1 MVLLF
6 NLLKFHKNGGDGD
19 EVLGF
24 WFHTNYLRKF
34 SNTIEDLEIP
44 HLSISCPEWL
54 AEDDL
59 TSFCRPFQRS
69 PSPTR
74 RAWKRWATRRKVRPK
89 RLDPL
94 ASAMEVSAGKIIENV
109 GSASHVWLRVGMG
122 RGFLRFDQHLM
133 RSLFFVKMED
143 LASFFSFPIALKWE
157 DLEGRSWVVSFSATS
172 APAKWKTWGF
182 SMEKTWGFPM
192 EKHWVF
198 LEVGAPQN
206 QQNPLVSCWNHFSQA
221 LASSTYRAS
230 AERARGAQWKR
241 GLWEP
246 IFFCL
251 FQCLDSDI
259 SSIFQW

>member
-1 MVLLF
+1 LWRWKIWRVSFPFPLL
-6 NLLKFHKNGGDGD
+6 LNGRIWK
-19 EVLGF
+19 EEAESF
-24 WFHTNYLRKF
+24 
-34 SNTIEDLEIP
+34 
-44 HLSISCPEWL
+44 LSP
-54 AEDDL
+54 
-59 TSFCRPFQRS
+59 
-69 PSPTR
+69 
-74 RAWKRWATRRKVRPK
+74 
-89 RLDPL
+89 PL
-94 ASAMEVSAGKIIENV
+94 
-109 GSASHVWLRVGMG
+109 
-122 RGFLRFDQHLM
+122 QHLQNGKHGV
-133 RSLFFVKMED
+133 FN
-143 LASFFSFPIALKWE
+143 
-157 DLEGRSWVVSFSATS
+157 G
-172 APAKWKTWGF
+172 
-182 SMEKTWGFPM
+182 KTWGFPM

>member
-143 LASFFSFPIALKWE
+143 LASFFSFPIAFKWE

-182 SMEKTWGFPM
+182 QWKNMGFSNGKTLGFPRNWGTTKPAKPVGFLLKPLQPGPGLIHLPRLSGEGPGSPM
-192 EKHWVF
+192 EKGTMGANFFLSFSVF
-198 LEVGAPQN
+198 
-206 QQNPLVSCWNHFSQA
+206 
-221 LASSTYRAS
+221 R
-230 AERARGAQWKR
+230 
-241 GLWEP
+241 
-246 IFFCL
+246 
-251 FQCLDSDI
+251 
-259 SSIFQW
+259 